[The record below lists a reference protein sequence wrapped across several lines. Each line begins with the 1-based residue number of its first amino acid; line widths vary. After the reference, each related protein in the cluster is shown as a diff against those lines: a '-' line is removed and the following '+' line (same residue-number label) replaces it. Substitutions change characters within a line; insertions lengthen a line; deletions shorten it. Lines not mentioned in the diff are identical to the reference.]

1 MNEDQL
7 IQNLKNLST
16 QHRAFE
22 TVVNLYKEKLYW
34 HIRKMVYS
42 HQDADDLLQDTFLK
56 AWKNIAHFRGDAKLF
71 SWLYRIATNE
81 VITFLNKKNKQ
92 HKIPGQLEDLMLEKL
107 SSDPWFC
114 GDELQLQLQRAILAL
129 PEKQRLVFNM
139 KYFQDM
145 KYHEMA
151 SILDTSEGALKAS
164 YHHAVKK
171 ITTAVKESV

>member
-81 VITFLNKKNKQ
+81 VITFLNKG
-92 HKIPGQLEDLMLEKL
+92 HL
-107 SSDPWFC
+107 
-114 GDELQLQLQRAILAL
+114 
-129 PEKQRLVFNM
+129 
-139 KYFQDM
+139 
-145 KYHEMA
+145 
-151 SILDTSEGALKAS
+151 
-164 YHHAVKK
+164 
-171 ITTAVKESV
+171 